1 MTGLIVFAHG
11 STIES
16 ANDAVHA
23 VTVELARRTGC
34 RVETAFLD
42 CAPPT
47 MADAVTRL
55 TKDGVRKVVV
65 LPYFLTLGVHLQRDL
80 PAIVERLR
88 PIYIDVEFT
97 ITEPLDGH
105 PAKMQIF
112 VIPFKLSDTSAIC
125 TLVNSMPL
133 PC

>member
-1 MTGLIVFAHG
+1 MTGLVVFAHG

-23 VTVELARRTGC
+23 VTAELARRTGC

-47 MADAVTRL
+47 MGDAVASLSEHGITR
-55 TKDGVRKVVV
+55 VVV

-80 PAIVERLR
+80 PAIVNRLR
-88 PIYIDVEFT
+88 PIYKDVEFM

-105 PAKMQIF
+105 PALLDIL
-112 VIPFKLSDTSAIC
+112 VDRYRASIPGGQAS
-125 TLVNSMPL
+125 
-133 PC
+133 

>member
-1 MTGLIVFAHG
+1 MTGIIVFAHG

-23 VTVELARRTGC
+23 VTSQLAHRTGC

-47 MADAVTRL
+47 MADAVARL
-55 TKDGVRKVVV
+55 AGDGVRRVVV

-80 PAIVERLR
+80 PAIVDRLR
-88 PIYIDVEFT
+88 PIYKGMEFT
-97 ITEPLDGH
+97 VSEPLDGH
-105 PAKMQIF
+105 PALLDVLIDRYNGIVGGQAF
-112 VIPFKLSDTSAIC
+112 
-125 TLVNSMPL
+125 
-133 PC
+133 

>member
-1 MTGLIVFAHG
+1 MKGLIVFAHG

-16 ANDAVHA
+16 ANEAVHS

-47 MADAVTRL
+47 MADAVARL
-55 TKDGVRKVVV
+55 TKDGIRKIVV

-97 ITEPLDGH
+97 ITDPLDGH
-105 PAKMQIF
+105 PALLDILIDRYNGI
-112 VIPFKLSDTSAIC
+112 VSEEGNRSEG
-125 TLVNSMPL
+125 
-133 PC
+133 

>member
-23 VTVELARRTGC
+23 VTAELARRTGC

-42 CAPPT
+42 CAPPA
-47 MADAVTRL
+47 MADAVARL
-55 TKDGVRKVVV
+55 TADGIRQVIV

-80 PAIVERLR
+80 PAIVDRLR
-88 PIYIDVEFT
+88 PIYKDVEFS
-97 ITEPLDGH
+97 ITQPLDGH
-105 PAKMQIF
+105 PALLDI
-112 VIPFKLSDTSAIC
+112 
-125 TLVNSMPL
+125 LVHRYNQNGGKDPEGETH
-133 PC
+133 

>member
-11 STIES
+11 STIET
-16 ANDAVHA
+16 ANEAVHA
-23 VTVELARRTGC
+23 VTSQLARRTGC

-47 MADAVTRL
+47 MADAVSHL
-55 TKDGVRKVVV
+55 ANDGIRKVVI

-80 PAIVERLR
+80 PAIVDRLR
-88 PIYIDVEFT
+88 PIYTDVEFT

-105 PAKMQIF
+105 PALLDVLIDRYNGIVSGGQA
-112 VIPFKLSDTSAIC
+112 L
-125 TLVNSMPL
+125 
-133 PC
+133 